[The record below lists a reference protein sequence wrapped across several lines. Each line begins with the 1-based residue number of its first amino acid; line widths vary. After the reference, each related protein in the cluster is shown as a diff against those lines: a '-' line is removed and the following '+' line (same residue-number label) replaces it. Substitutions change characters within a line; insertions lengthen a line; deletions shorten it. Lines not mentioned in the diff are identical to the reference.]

1 MVARGSPIYLSANPV
16 KPRLRVYVYALHLDF
31 NLREILIVLAVES
44 LVPRF
49 FFKFCVVRVAK
60 HLASSFFWGGR
71 FIGGISNSKRYI

>member
-49 FFKFCVVRVAK
+49 F
-60 HLASSFFWGGR
+60 LSSVLFELPSISLQVFFGGGR
-71 FIGGISNSKRYI
+71 FIGGISNSKRCI